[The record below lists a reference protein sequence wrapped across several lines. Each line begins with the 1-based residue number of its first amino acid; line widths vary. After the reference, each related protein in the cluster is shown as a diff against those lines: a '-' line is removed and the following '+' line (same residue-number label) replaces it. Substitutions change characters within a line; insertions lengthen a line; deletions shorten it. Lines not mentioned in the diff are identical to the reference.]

1 MIENV
6 FLDIK
11 NKLRVIAVDVG
22 VEEDARPSADGV
34 ITWSGRS
41 GMRVGVSISSLS
53 RRGSVVAHPRI

>member
-22 VEEDARPSADGV
+22 VEEDARPRADGV
-34 ITWSGRS
+34 ITWSGR
-41 GMRVGVSISSLS
+41 VGDAGRCQHLVPKQARLCCRSS
-53 RRGSVVAHPRI
+53 